1 MNRLMRIEAARSCKQ
16 PKKTS
21 VSISTRGIFP
31 YFFVREN
38 AIKPAFLLS
47 FWCIYEK
54 SCLISCGLGAAAR
67 VLGHNGPKVLL
78 ELILTKS
85 LKGLKSYRLYCF
97 SHFLQI
103 QDRFVCFYLIT
114 CTKIQIAR
122 SLLPITEAYL
132 KRTLSA

>member
-1 MNRLMRIEAARSCKQ
+1 MRLPIDARRLKRHQSLSQLAVFSRIFLC
-16 PKKTS
+16 
-21 VSISTRGIFP
+21 
-31 YFFVREN
+31 EN

-85 LKGLKSYRLYCF
+85 PKDLKSYRLYCF

-103 QDRFVCFYLIT
+103 QDRFVSFYLIT
-114 CTKIQIAR
+114 CAKIQSRFTIAR
-122 SLLPITEAYL
+122 SLLSI
-132 KRTLSA
+132 RGRS